1 MKIVIIGGT
10 GLVATELIRQGLT
23 IPEITSIVAVAR
35 RPVHLEADVPDSSK
49 FKSVTLRD
57 YEEFTDIVKSELAG
71 ADVCI
76 WTVAVTPFRLS
87 KFDFAEVKRVCQDC
101 TVAGLRAVLE
111 ANANATL
118 ANPTKF
124 IYMSAEGTP
133 EDLTKKTLVFGDY
146 NLMRGRTEQI
156 VQEFGKEHQQVVNT
170 YIVRPGMVWSHITF
184 WRSVQGNMFRA
195 MNLVTRAIP
204 NIGRTEL
211 AAAILDQ
218 AVNGFQKDQKIV
230 PNADL

>member
-76 WTVAVTPFRLS
+76 WWAPFPSRP
-87 KFDFAEVKRVCQDC
+87 KRTCYKRAFD
-101 TVAGLRAVLE
+101 
-111 ANANATL
+111 
-118 ANPTKF
+118 
-124 IYMSAEGTP
+124 
-133 EDLTKKTLVFGDY
+133 
-146 NLMRGRTEQI
+146 
-156 VQEFGKEHQQVVNT
+156 
-170 YIVRPGMVWSHITF
+170 SH
-184 WRSVQGNMFRA
+184 S
-195 MNLVTRAIP
+195 
-204 NIGRTEL
+204 
-211 AAAILDQ
+211 
-218 AVNGFQKDQKIV
+218 
-230 PNADL
+230 